1 MLPTGEDLAGTDT
14 AEWRRNLGE
23 QVPRALR
30 TPHDGDLVPAWRR
43 HASPSA
49 QRAGTIRLG
58 SRSLRSAMV
67 GTMSATTDL
76 YKVLQVDQEA
86 ERDVI
91 RAAYGSEVVV
101 ASAQAHGSALG

>member
-1 MLPTGEDLAGTDT
+1 
-14 AEWRRNLGE
+14 
-23 QVPRALR
+23 
-30 TPHDGDLVPAWRR
+30 
-43 HASPSA
+43 
-49 QRAGTIRLG
+49 
-58 SRSLRSAMV
+58 MV

-91 RAAYGSEVVV
+91 RAAYGLEVVV